1 MLQLKKLLLGPDGTV
16 SRVASSTISNILSST
31 REGADWLI
39 PQPGDHFTLQELF
52 APFQRPVA
60 LKKETHKIRVDV
72 QKVRQIVDLPAVWGG
87 TDLHGPWLTKL
98 VQTLIDCF
106 AKNTSMKLLAG
117 VCNCSLEVC
126 RVLLPFLIH
135 ELLLVDCSDVRIIV
149 SKKMNDFF
157 RAHFEEVAKC
167 SSSLSTCSISPHLR
181 PQSVGALLDVVIH
194 LRQQAMPPRLAT
206 RGQNCWES
214 NFWLADI
221 NYLHCARAAL
231 SCGRP
236 TDAILLASIWFFQKE
251 RESRKAQMSS
261 ESLLE
266 RLDGEVQQVLYKAS
280 TMLGDTDSA
289 QGTGLNLDPEGLG
302 LLLPICDAQAATGG
316 SEARQGLVG
325 ALYGSGLHHTLS
337 KFLGS
342 RPSSSEERQVQEECA
357 WRLQQWDTFSPET
370 ARCVLL
376 VSETH
381 LSPFFFAGNLCLD
394 VFLGPLHQVGIS
406 MRSSTGGTWVKRLS
420 GPAYKGISLSP
431 LLLSIPFLHNSVSL
445 VNLGCL
451 LRQVGKH
458 KLADFFQE
466 MRREPAVSGGWSQC

>member
-16 SRVASSTISNILSST
+16 SRVASSAISNILSCT
-31 REGADWLI
+31 REGADWLT
-39 PQPGDHFTLQELF
+39 PQPGLQELF

-106 AKNTSMKLLAG
+106 AKNTSMRLLAG

-236 TDAILLASIWFFQKE
+236 TDAILLASIWCFQKE
-251 RESRKAQMSS
+251 RESGKAQMSS

-370 ARCVLL
+370 ARCVLPR
-376 VSETH
+376 VRN
-381 LSPFFFAGNLCLD
+381 SPFTVYFAGNLCLD

-406 MRSSTGGTWVKRLS
+406 MQSSTGGTWVKKLS
-420 GPAYKGISLSP
+420 GPAYKETSLSP
-431 LLLSIPFLHNSVSL
+431 LLPSIPFLHNSVSL
-445 VNLGCL
+445 VNLVSL

-458 KLADFFQE
+458 KLTDFFQE
-466 MRREPAVSGGWSQC
+466 MRREQAVSGGWSQC